1 MKSRLTLAMLLPAL
15 LASSGCAVLLR
26 GGGTAPSGLTRADDR
41 LRHLLADGRAD
52 SAAAALLH
60 TEDGDELLRTV
71 QAGVAAFYAGRAEES
86 AALLERASLLV
97 DERETRSVS
106 RAALSLITNDL
117 TLAWLPSPTER
128 LLLPYYAGRA
138 YIQAG
143 DYEGATVEARRL
155 TALLQSSEPEP
166 SADEAALRGALHR
179 FAGAIFEAAGR
190 MNDARVAYRHAAR
203 YAGPS
208 APEEP
213 LPDTAAAP
221 AIPAG
226 YGDVVVLV
234 EQGFVAHR
242 VEQAVHLFLYPAEVE
257 ALTDGDGE
265 DKAAVAALLAAH
277 VIAHA
282 LDPWDGLYDHHRRY
296 RVPRHHRPFVEHKA
310 CTPRPGKATGTTGH
324 GAVPDTA
331 ASAATSERRSAS
343 AAEDGDR
350 RHGSGKDDRCDDDP
364 GSPYLLKVAWPSYR
378 ASGRTASIARVV
390 VDGDATHA
398 AALANVSR
406 AVVGDFGNDRAL
418 VIAKTIARAATKLAL
433 TRAAEEEI
441 AEKDETAGRIVG
453 LLANAGNVL
462 LERADTRSLHLLPAG
477 IGVLRLRLPAG
488 DHDLTLEIDAG
499 NGPRRITIDPVDV
512 RDGGLTFATARAF

>member
-1 MKSRLTLAMLLPAL
+1 MKSRLALAMLLPAL
-15 LASSGCAVLLR
+15 LASSGCAVLHR
-26 GGGTAPSGLTRADDR
+26 GGGTAPSGMTRADDR

-71 QAGVAAFYAGRAEES
+71 QAGVAAYYAGRAEES

-97 DERETRSVS
+97 EERETRSVS

-128 LLLPYYAGRA
+128 LLLPYYAGLA

-143 DYEGATVEARRL
+143 DFEGATVEARRL
-155 TALLQSSEPEP
+155 TALLQSTEPEP
-166 SADEAALRGALHR
+166 SADEAVLRGALHR

-190 MNDARVAYRHAAR
+190 TNDARVAYRHAAS
-203 YAGPS
+203 YAGPY
-208 APEEP
+208 APAEP

-226 YGDVVVLV
+226 YGDVLVLV

-265 DKAAVAALLAAH
+265 EKAAVATLLAAH
-277 VIAHA
+277 VIAHT
-282 LDPWDGLYDHHRRY
+282 LDPWDGLYDHHRRF
-296 RVPRHHRPFVEHKA
+296 RVPRHHRPFVERKSCA
-310 CTPRPGKATGTTGH
+310 PRPGNATGTMGD

-331 ASAATSERRSAS
+331 SAAASEQRPVG

-350 RHGSGKDDRCDDDP
+350 RRGSGKDDRCDDDP
-364 GSPYLLKVAWPSYR
+364 GNPYLLRVAWPSYR
-378 ASGRTASIARVV
+378 ASGRAASIARVI
-390 VDGDATHA
+390 VDGDATHD

-406 AVVGDFGNDRAL
+406 AVVGDFGDDRAL
-418 VIAKTIARAATKLAL
+418 LIAKTIARAATKLAL
-433 TRAAEEEI
+433 TRAAEEEV

-477 IGVLRLRLPAG
+477 IGVLRLRLQAG
-488 DHDLTLEIDAG
+488 DHALTLEIDAG
-499 NGPRRITIDPVDV
+499 DGPRRIAIGPVDV
-512 RDGGLTFATARAF
+512 REGGLTFATARAF